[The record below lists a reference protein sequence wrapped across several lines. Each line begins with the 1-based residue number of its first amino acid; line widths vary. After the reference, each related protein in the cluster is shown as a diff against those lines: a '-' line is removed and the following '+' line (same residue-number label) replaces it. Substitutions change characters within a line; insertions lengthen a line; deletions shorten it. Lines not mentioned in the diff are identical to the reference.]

1 MDFFKGSVVILI
13 KRIFLKQV
21 FLPLIDRGDPVGAV
35 PGNIF
40 PVALLAVV
48 TDLLPQG
55 QKGPGGA
62 QTREGGVRRG
72 QPDHKTSVIF
82 GGNLQGIGVAVQDL
96 LIARDIFHQVVAV
109 EGLSR
114 GLRDLAEHLFKILG
128 SHGFAV
134 RPLQVV
140 PKVEGPFQAVVGHLP
155 LLRAAR
161 NRSPVLIQN
170 DQALADQSE
179 QAGGICVHDL
189 GGNRIPGL
197 TGQTDADHT
206 LSVFFFSDGCSSS
219 GRGGG
224 RGGSGAVGGSN
235 GCGCSAVGGGR
246 CGGCSAV
253 CGRGGCS

>member
-62 QTREGGVRRG
+62 QAREGGVRRG

-82 GGNLQGIGVAVQDL
+82 GGNLQGIGVSVQDL
-96 LIARDIFHQVVAV
+96 FVSRDIFHQVVAV

-114 GLRDLAEHLFKILG
+114 GLRDLAEHLFKIFG

-155 LLRAAR
+155 LLRATR

-206 LSVFFFSDGCSSS
+206 LSVFFSDGCSSS

-235 GCGCSAVGGGR
+235 GCGCSAV
-246 CGGCSAV
+246 